1 MYRARH
7 VHPHFRLKRLSGAL
21 GRNRGV
27 GLPRVPI
34 LGTIVPK
41 LGTGVAESKKA
52 RDIGTTLFGKGRR
65 NVLGV
70 LFTRP
75 GPMYLREVIAAVSGG
90 QGQVQR
96 ELDNL
101 LRAGLIRR
109 EKRANQVYYS
119 PNTDA
124 PIYEE
129 LKSIALKTFGVADVL
144 KDLLKPLT
152 TRVTAAF
159 IYGSVARGEETA
171 RSDVDVMIV
180 GDVKFS
186 DAVLALQPAEQR
198 LRRNVNPSVYSMAEF
213 RIALREKNAFL
224 QRVVEEP
231 KVFLIGS
238 DRDLGKL
245 AGDRKTEAA

>member
-1 MYRARH
+1 M
-7 VHPHFRLKRLSGAL
+7 
-21 GRNRGV
+21 
-27 GLPRVPI
+27 
-34 LGTIVPK
+34 
-41 LGTGVAESKKA
+41 AESKKS

-75 GPMYLREVIAAVSGG
+75 GSMYLREIIAAVGGG

-96 ELDNL
+96 ELEKL

-144 KDLLKPLT
+144 RDLLTPYAK
-152 TRVTAAF
+152 RITAAF
-159 IYGSVARGEETA
+159 IYGSVARGEDTA

-180 GDVKFS
+180 GNMKFS

-198 LRRNVNPSVYSMAEF
+198 LRRAVNPSVYSMAEF
-213 RIALREKNAFL
+213 RTALREKNAFL
-224 QRVVEEP
+224 KRVVEEP

-238 DRDLGKL
+238 ERDFGKL
-245 AGDRKTEAA
+245 ARDRKAEAA

>member
-1 MYRARH
+1 M
-7 VHPHFRLKRLSGAL
+7 PF
-21 GRNRGV
+21 
-27 GLPRVPI
+27 VPK

-41 LGTGVAESKKA
+41 LGTDVAASKKA

-75 GPMYLREVIAAVSGG
+75 GPMYLREIIAAVSGG

-119 PNTDA
+119 PNPDA
-124 PIYEE
+124 PIHEE
-129 LKSIALKTFGVADVL
+129 LKSIALKTFGVADVVR
-144 KDLLKPLT
+144 DLFKPLAK
-152 TRVTAAF
+152 RVSVAF
-159 IYGSVARGEETA
+159 IYGSVGRGEETA

-186 DAVLALQPAEQR
+186 DALLALKPAEER
-198 LRRNVNPSVYSMAEF
+198 LRRNVNPSVYSSVEF
-213 RIALREKNAFL
+213 RAALREKNEFL
-224 QRVVEEP
+224 QRVVKEP

-238 DRDLGKL
+238 ERDLGKL